1 MKRLKMLVLLLFCAA
16 VLTACGGGDV
26 RSAGRQM
33 GESTRY
39 SRAEIARAMDQAEDH
54 FKKEFDGCKLLNLRY
69 DEAKTLA
76 EAGEWAAQYGADEAI
91 VLLSDFEVDSSGG
104 DGSLNPDSIYRNWK
118 WVLTRNEKGAW
129 ELKTW
134 GYG

>member
-1 MKRLKMLVLLLFCAA
+1 MKKIKVLLSLMLCLLL
-16 VLTACGGGDV
+16 LTACGGGDV
-26 RSAGRQM
+26 RGAGRQM
-33 GESTRY
+33 GESAPF
-39 SRAEIARAMDQAEDH
+39 SRAEIAHAMDQVEDH
-54 FKKEFDGCKLLNLRY
+54 FRKEFDGCKLLNLRY
-69 DEAKTLA
+69 DEEKTRA
-76 EAGEWAAQYGADEAI
+76 EAEEWAAQYGADEAI

-104 DGSLNPDSIYRNWK
+104 DGSLNPDSTYRNWK

>member
-1 MKRLKMLVLLLFCAA
+1 MRKIKVLLSLVLCLVF
-16 VLTACGGGDV
+16 LTACGGGDI
-26 RSAGRQM
+26 SEAGRQM
-33 GESTRY
+33 GESARY
-39 SRAEIARAMDQAEDH
+39 AKAEISRAMDQVEDH
-54 FKKEFDGCKLLNLRY
+54 FRNEFDGCKLLNLRY
-69 DEAKTLA
+69 DEEKTRA
-76 EAGEWAAQYGADEAI
+76 EAEEWAAQYGAVEAI

-104 DGSLNPDSIYRNWK
+104 DGSLNPDSTYRNWK

>member
-1 MKRLKMLVLLLFCAA
+1 MKKIKVFLSLMLCLVL
-16 VLTACGGGDV
+16 LTACGGGDV
-26 RSAGRQM
+26 QSAGRQM

-39 SRAEIARAMDQAEDH
+39 SKAEIARAMDQAEDH
-54 FKKEFDGCKLLNLRY
+54 FKIEFDGCKLLTLCY
-69 DEAKTLA
+69 DEEKTFA
-76 EAGEWAAQYGADEAI
+76 EAEEWAAQYGADEAI

-104 DGSLNPDSIYRNWK
+104 DGSLNPDSTYRNWK
-118 WVLTRNEKGAW
+118 WILIRSGNGAW